1 MKEILLKTNE
11 RKKEILMSAGSG
23 NIYTSGEKD
32 ISGFTE
38 TGHINTVAPIG
49 VKLQT

>member
-1 MKEILLKTNE
+1 
-11 RKKEILMSAGSG
+11 MSAGSG

-49 VKLQT
+49 VKLQTQVNPEDKEMD